1 MIHLNL
7 DPTPVPAG
15 EIVAL
20 TPEASI
26 TSLGEVRVGR
36 RRFQVRRTVDA
47 KWGHVHYYLLDSRG
61 RAWYVEAPDRLGRRR
76 ASSRETGAD
85 LTTAGRP
92 ARFLIDGDTVSVF
105 SAA

>member
-7 DPTPVPAG
+7 DPTPVAAG
-15 EIVAL
+15 ETVAL

-36 RRFQVRRTVDA
+36 RRFQARRTVDA
-47 KWGHVHYYLLDSRG
+47 KWGHEHYYLLDTRG
-61 RAWYVEAPDRLGRRR
+61 NAWYVEAPDRLGRRR
-76 ASSRETGAD
+76 APSRDTGSALTSAARPGRFVTDAD
-85 LTTAGRP
+85 S
-92 ARFLIDGDTVSVF
+92 ISVF

>member
-26 TSLGEVRVGR
+26 TSLGEVRLPAKR
-36 RRFQVRRTVDA
+36 RLQARRTVDA
-47 KWGHVHYYLLDSRG
+47 KWGNTHDYLLDARG
-61 RAWYVEAPDRLGRRR
+61 NAYYVEPAPRRGEYL
-76 ASSRETGAD
+76 ATSRNTGKP
-85 LTTAGRP
+85 LTVNTIP
-92 ARFLIDGDTVSVF
+92 ARFRYVDDRLVL
-105 SAA
+105 A

>member
-26 TSLGEVRVGR
+26 VSLGEIRLTGGR
-36 RRFQVRRTVDA
+36 RYQVRRTTAVATGRAHEYLVDA
-47 KWGHVHYYLLDSRG
+47 RGNGFVVDPPSRDGIRLAYSRNTG
-61 RAWYVEAPDRLGRRR
+61 RPLTQNAAPVRLRLVGDRLVL
-76 ASSRETGAD
+76 A
-85 LTTAGRP
+85 
-92 ARFLIDGDTVSVF
+92 
-105 SAA
+105 